1 MSTNRIKDLHS
12 LNENENAQQEVV
24 QQPVDVVS
32 EIISANPVEG
42 FKLAQTEGGM
52 TVETPTGYQFKM
64 PTESLEF
71 YKQLFDDG
79 AEHVNS
85 YNRHIETT
93 ETALNTEQ
101 LNELVNLYNKISKA
115 LAPIEIKASMYSIP
129 YILLKDE
136 ATTKEDVIK
145 LFKAFSTENYELDEV
160 SATKLIDT
168 VKNGVYYY
176 KFLLNLFEYLDK

>member
-1 MSTNRIKDLHS
+1 MSINRIKDLRS
-12 LNENENAQQEVV
+12 LNENENTQQEVV
-24 QQPVDVVS
+24 QESTNVVS

-42 FKLAQTEGGM
+42 FNLAQVDGGM

-85 YNRHIETT
+85 YNRHIDTV
-93 ETALNTEQ
+93 ETALNAEN
-101 LNELVNLYNKISKA
+101 LNDLVNLYNKISKA
-115 LAPIEIKASMYSIP
+115 LAPIEIKAAMYSIP

-136 ATTKEDVIK
+136 ATTKDEVIK

-160 SATKLIDT
+160 SAKKLTDT
-168 VKNGVYYY
+168 IKNGVYYY
-176 KFLLNLFEYLDK
+176 KFLLNMFEYLDE